1 MIRVLIA
8 DDHNLVRA
16 GLRLLM
22 DEMPGLD
29 VVGEAADGNEALRL
43 IESLKPDVVL
53 MDVAMP
59 GLNGIEAVRRA
70 NRQWPD
76 IRILILSMH
85 ADEAYVY
92 EAMKAGAAGYLLK
105 GADKAELEQA
115 IRTVVRNGDTYL
127 TPAITHTVVSALA
140 AVETRQSPLDVLTSR
155 QREILQLIAEGR
167 TTRQIALRLNLSAK
181 TVESHRANLM
191 ARLGIRD
198 VPGLVRFAIR
208 VGLIAGDR

>member
-76 IRILILSMH
+76 TRILILSMH

-115 IRTVVRNGDTYL
+115 IRTVARNGDTYL

-140 AVETRQSPLDVLTSR
+140 AVEARQSPLDVLTSR